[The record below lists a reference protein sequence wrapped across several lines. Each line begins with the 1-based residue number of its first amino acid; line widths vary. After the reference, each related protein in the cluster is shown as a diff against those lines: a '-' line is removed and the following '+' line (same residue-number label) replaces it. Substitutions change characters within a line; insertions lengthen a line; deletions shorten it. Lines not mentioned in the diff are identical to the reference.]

1 MSFAEIIGVASIIP
15 FMSLVGDVNQIEENA
30 TINAFYTLRLFRKYY
45 LLNTSF
51 KAFAGKNL
59 TFCDAAI

>member
-1 MSFAEIIGVASIIP
+1 MGYAVFAYTN
-15 FMSLVGDVNQIEENA
+15 SLNA
-30 TINAFYTLRLFRKYY
+30 YLKTFRLFKKFY

>member
-1 MSFAEIIGVASIIP
+1 MGYAVFAYTN
-15 FMSLVGDVNQIEENA
+15 SLNA
-30 TINAFYTLRLFRKYY
+30 YLKHSGCLKKFY

>member
-1 MSFAEIIGVASIIP
+1 MKIGYADFAYRTALMRFIIKAVK
-15 FMSLVGDVNQIEENA
+15 
-30 TINAFYTLRLFRKYY
+30 KYY

-51 KAFAGKNL
+51 KAFAGKNF

>member
-1 MSFAEIIGVASIIP
+1 MKIGYAEYAYRN
-15 FMSLVGDVNQIEENA
+15 SLNE
-30 TINAFYTLRLFRKYY
+30 TLVKAVKRLY

-59 TFCDAAI
+59 TF

>member
-1 MSFAEIIGVASIIP
+1 MQN
-15 FMSLVGDVNQIEENA
+15 LHIETA
-30 TINAFYTLRLFRKYY
+30 LTKKCVKAVKKYY

-59 TFCDAAI
+59 TFCEAAI

>member
-1 MSFAEIIGVASIIP
+1 MKIGYADFAYRN
-15 FMSLVGDVNQIEENA
+15 SLNVK
-30 TINAFYTLRLFRKYY
+30 TIKAVKINY

-51 KAFAGKNL
+51 KALAGKNL

>member
-1 MSFAEIIGVASIIP
+1 MQYLHMETALMLI
-15 FMSLVGDVNQIEENA
+15 LK
-30 TINAFYTLRLFRKYY
+30 TLRLLKKCY

>member
-1 MSFAEIIGVASIIP
+1 MKVGYAEYAYRN
-15 FMSLVGDVNQIEENA
+15 SLNVFLYFKAVN
-30 TINAFYTLRLFRKYY
+30 KYY

>member
-1 MSFAEIIGVASIIP
+1 MKIGYAEYAYRNSLNESFVKAVK
-15 FMSLVGDVNQIEENA
+15 
-30 TINAFYTLRLFRKYY
+30 RRY

-51 KAFAGKNL
+51 KALAGKNL

>member
-1 MSFAEIIGVASIIP
+1 MQFLHIETALILNSIKA
-15 FMSLVGDVNQIEENA
+15 VKGC
-30 TINAFYTLRLFRKYY
+30 Y

>member
-1 MSFAEIIGVASIIP
+1 MIAIKTYRFERNLLEFFVTMDGLKYS
-15 FMSLVGDVNQIEENA
+15 QKHK
-30 TINAFYTLRLFRKYY
+30 TLRLLKIY
-45 LLNTSF
+45 LLKTSF